1 MKYVCERLNQDH
13 IIEWFDCG
21 YGNSLG
27 QWLIDHGRQ
36 FQDRFQSQIWV
47 MCPQGTSEV
56 VGYFS
61 LSSHVLEPNLLRRKI
76 RDGIPP
82 SVSHPAQLLGK
93 FAIDTSVQGTGAS
106 DNLMFHVF
114 RVYASIAE
122 LSGTRFLV
130 LEAPNEKVREV
141 YQRFGFKSLSDEK
154 FMVISTAAVR
164 KAVMDI

>member
-61 LSSHVLEPNLLRRKI
+61 LSSHMLEPNLLRRKI
-76 RDGIPP
+76 RDGIPS

-106 DNLMFHVF
+106 DSLMFHVLGAGG
-114 RVYASIAE
+114 R
-122 LSGTRFLV
+122 
-130 LEAPNEKVREV
+130 
-141 YQRFGFKSLSDEK
+141 GFKSRYPDRK
-154 FMVISTAAVR
+154 NVR
-164 KAVMDI
+164 RLCSRGSRKKKYTTYVVF